1 MLFNTVQFAVFF
13 AFVAALNYV
22 LPRRWRGWLLLAASY
37 YFYMCW
43 SVRYILVI
51 IAITLVDYFAGL
63 RIEAAEGRARKAW
76 LAFSIGC
83 NFGLLFVFKYAD
95 FFGSAVNRLTGSE
108 IPALHWL
115 LPVGI
120 SFHTFQAI
128 SYTFD
133 VYRGLT
139 PAERSL
145 KVYALYVAFFPQMV
159 AGPIERPGHLMPQ
172 LHEPAPMS
180 RARLASGLRLALWG
194 LVKKTV
200 VADLAAPVV
209 NTVYTRPHDFPG
221 ALLALATVLFAV
233 QIYCDFSGYS
243 DIAVGTARVLG
254 YDLTINFRQPYFA
267 RSVGEFWQRWH
278 ISLSTWFR
286 DYLYIPL
293 GGNRVS
299 RVRRALNIAVV
310 FLASGLWHGASG
322 TFVVWGAA
330 HAFYMLFGQ
339 WTKGLREACADWSGL
354 ARAPRIR
361 RAFQTCITFALVSAA
376 WIFFRAGS
384 IEDAG
389 YIVRQLASAGEG
401 FELENLFSLGLP
413 RFEMSLLLL
422 AIPAV
427 FAIEHVRNSSAG
439 WISRRS
445 VRWAAMAAAVYSIV
459 FFGVFTRVEFI
470 YFQF

>member
-145 KVYALYVAFFPQMV
+145 KVYAL
-159 AGPIERPGHLMPQ
+159 
-172 LHEPAPMS
+172 
-180 RARLASGLRLALWG
+180 
-194 LVKKTV
+194 
-200 VADLAAPVV
+200 
-209 NTVYTRPHDFPG
+209 
-221 ALLALATVLFAV
+221 
-233 QIYCDFSGYS
+233 
-243 DIAVGTARVLG
+243 
-254 YDLTINFRQPYFA
+254 
-267 RSVGEFWQRWH
+267 
-278 ISLSTWFR
+278 
-286 DYLYIPL
+286 
-293 GGNRVS
+293 
-299 RVRRALNIAVV
+299 
-310 FLASGLWHGASG
+310 
-322 TFVVWGAA
+322 
-330 HAFYMLFGQ
+330 
-339 WTKGLREACADWSGL
+339 
-354 ARAPRIR
+354 
-361 RAFQTCITFALVSAA
+361 
-376 WIFFRAGS
+376 
-384 IEDAG
+384 
-389 YIVRQLASAGEG
+389 
-401 FELENLFSLGLP
+401 
-413 RFEMSLLLL
+413 
-422 AIPAV
+422 
-427 FAIEHVRNSSAG
+427 
-439 WISRRS
+439 
-445 VRWAAMAAAVYSIV
+445 
-459 FFGVFTRVEFI
+459 
-470 YFQF
+470 